1 MKFLHIMWLGIT
13 LSALGCGGLSDPQED
28 PGLAPSDKGVVSGEV
43 LVPPPAPAPYGVTL
57 MLLPIDLTTGAV
69 GGPANITVVT
79 TDALTAAQPA
89 ASESPYLTAD
99 YTIPLVKPGT
109 YLIVGYNNY
118 VLGTAPPANPDGAYV
133 DASGNPTIVTVE
145 GGDVLEQI
153 NVFFSP
159 PAPEPTPSPSPS
171 ESPTP

>member
-1 MKFLHIMWLGIT
+1 MKFWNTLLIGLT
-13 LSALGCGGLSDPQED
+13 LSQTACGGLSEPQED

-43 LVPPPAPAPYGVTL
+43 LVPAPAPAPYGVTL
-57 MLLPIDLTTGAV
+57 MILPIDPATGAIS

-79 TDALTAAQPA
+79 TESLTPTQV
-89 ASESPYLTAD
+89 SGSSSPYVTAN
-99 YTIPLVKPGT
+99 YTIPLVKPGV
-109 YLIVGYNNY
+109 YVVVGYSNY

-133 DASGNPTIVTVE
+133 DALGRPAAVVIE

-153 NVFFSP
+153 NVLFNP
-159 PAPEPTPSPSPS
+159 PAPEATPTPA